1 MNGLYNVFAAIVGKP
16 NVGKSSLI
24 NELMGEKIAIVSDKP
39 QTTRTKIT
47 GVLTQGNYQYVFLD
61 TPGFHKPKT
70 KLSEHMVESVNES
83 VSDVDVALLVVEPS
97 GIVTKAEL
105 SLMET
110 FRSLRIP
117 AVLVINKIDLIDDK
131 TKLISRI
138 SQYTE
143 LFDFASVIP
152 VSVWN
157 SDGTGL
163 VLEEIKKFASE
174 GPHFFPDDTLT
185 DQPERVIV
193 AEMLRE
199 KMLSS
204 LREEVPHG
212 IAVLIE
218 SMKDR
223 ETALG
228 TIVDIRAEIICEKN
242 SHKGIIIGKNG
253 AMLKKI
259 ASEARVDMEGFLNAK
274 VNLQCWVKVRDDWR
288 NKESLIHHLGFHN

>member
-1 MNGLYNVFAAIVGKP
+1 MAIVGKP

-24 NELMGEKIAIVSDKP
+24 NQLMGEKIAIVSDKP

-47 GVLTQGNYQYVFLD
+47 GVLTQNNCQYVFLD

-70 KLSEHMVESVNES
+70 KLSERMIKSVNES
-83 VSDVDVALLVVEPS
+83 VSDVDVALLVVEPT
-97 GIVTKAEL
+97 GNVTKAEL

-117 AVLVINKIDLIDDK
+117 AILIINKIDLLEDK
-131 TKLISRI
+131 SQLITRI
-138 SQYTE
+138 HEYTE
-143 LFDFASVIP
+143 LFDFQSVIP
-152 VSVWN
+152 ISVLKA
-157 SDGTGL
+157 DGIEL
-163 VLEEIKKFASE
+163 ILPEIGKFATE

-193 AEMLRE
+193 SEMIRE
-199 KMLSS
+199 KMLSF

-212 IAVLIE
+212 VAVLIE

-223 ETALG
+223 ETTSGL
-228 TIVDIRAEIICEKN
+228 IVDIQAEIICEKN

-259 ASEARVDMEGFLNAK
+259 ASEARKDIEQFLEAK
-274 VNLQCWVKVRDDWR
+274 VNLQCWVKVREDWR
-288 NKESLIHHLGFHN
+288 NKETLIHHLGFDS